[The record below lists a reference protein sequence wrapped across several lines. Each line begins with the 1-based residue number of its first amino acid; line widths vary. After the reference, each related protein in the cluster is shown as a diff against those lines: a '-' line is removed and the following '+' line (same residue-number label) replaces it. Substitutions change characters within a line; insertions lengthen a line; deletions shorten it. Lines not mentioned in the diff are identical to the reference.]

1 MIKKKPTI
9 KDIARIAKVSTTAV
23 SMALR
28 DHGRIGQETRN
39 KILHITR
46 EVNYFPNFVAR
57 SLVMKRSQ
65 TIGLIITTIM
75 NPFYPELAKGIEDKA
90 MELGYNIILC
100 STNYDLKLEKHYI
113 DMLRSKGVD
122 GIIFSS
128 VEVKD
133 PNIKPL
139 IEDRFPFI
147 LVNRNIHSRSLK
159 KKVDFIGFDNFSAG
173 YMAMEHLCKLGHRRI
188 GIIAGDLNTST
199 AVERIKGAKKLLTDR
214 GLAFDPNLLLV
225 CNFSKE
231 LAYHATQKFLSM
243 KVPPSAIFAENDFM
257 ALGAREAV
265 LDANLKVP
273 EDMALIGFDDIAVS
287 SLNGIEM
294 TTVRQKKYDMG
305 ALAVEI
311 LAARIEKG
319 SPQKVKQI
327 ILEPEIIIRASCGY
341 RLYGYQG
348 GNGLT
353 REGLKRRKSLASPD
367 RINARV
373 KNRDASALQE
383 SSNRREGCLFIA

>member
-23 SMALR
+23 SMVLR
-28 DHGRIGQETRN
+28 DHGRVSQETR
-39 KILHITR
+39 KRILHIAA
-46 EVNYFPNFVAR
+46 EMHYLPNYVAR

-128 VEVKD
+128 VEMKD

-139 IEDRFPFI
+139 IEDNFPFI
-147 LVNRNIHSRSLK
+147 LVNRIINNRSLN
-159 KKVDFIGFDNFSAG
+159 KKVDFICLDNLSGG
-173 YMAMEHLCKLGHRRI
+173 YMAMEHLYKLGHRRI

-199 AVERIKGAKKLLTDR
+199 AAERINGAKKLLADK
-214 GLAFDPNLLLV
+214 GLEFDPDLLLV

-231 LAYHATQKFLSM
+231 LAYHATKKFLSM
-243 KVPPSAIFAENDFM
+243 KTPPSAIFAGNDYM

-265 LDANLKVP
+265 LDSNLKVP
-273 EDMALIGFDDIAVS
+273 EDVGLIGFDDIAFS
-287 SLNGIEM
+287 SLKGVEI

-305 ALAVEI
+305 TLAVEI
-311 LAARIEKG
+311 LASRIEKG
-319 SPQKVKQI
+319 NLQKVNQI
-327 ILEPEIIIRASCGY
+327 ILEPEIVIRSSCGY
-341 RLYGYQG
+341 KLHGYQDEKG
-348 GNGLT
+348 LERNGL
-353 REGLKRRKSLASPD
+353 RKDLGTPYQGRFSD
-367 RINARV
+367 
-373 KNRDASALQE
+373 
-383 SSNRREGCLFIA
+383 

>member
-9 KDIARIAKVSTTAV
+9 KDVARIAKVSTTAV

-28 DHGRIGQETRN
+28 DHGRISQETR
-39 KILHITR
+39 KRILHIAG
-46 EVNYFPNFVAR
+46 EIHYLPNYVAR

-75 NPFYPELAKGIEDKA
+75 NPFYPELAKGIEDRA

-113 DMLRSKGVD
+113 DTLRSKGVD

-128 VEVKD
+128 VEMKD

-139 IEDRFPFI
+139 VEDNFPFI
-147 LVNRNIHSRSLK
+147 LVNRVIHNRSLN
-159 KKVDFIGFDNFSAG
+159 KKVDFIRLDDLSGG
-173 YMAMEHLCKLGHRRI
+173 YMAMEHLYKLGHRRI

-199 AVERIKGAKKLLTDR
+199 AVDRIKGAKKLLEDK
-214 GLAFDPNLLLV
+214 GLEFDPNLLLV
-225 CNFSKE
+225 CNFSRE

-243 KVPPSAIFAENDFM
+243 KAPPSAIFAGNDYM

-265 LDANLKVP
+265 LDSNLKVP
-273 EDMALIGFDDIAVS
+273 EDVALIGFDDIAFS
-287 SLNGIEM
+287 SLRGIEI

-305 ALAVEI
+305 TLAVEI
-311 LAARIEKG
+311 LAGRIEKG
-319 SPQKVKQI
+319 GRQKVNQI
-327 ILEPEIIIRASCGY
+327 RLEPEIIIRGSCGY
-341 RLYGYQG
+341 GLYGYQSEKG
-348 GNGLT
+348 LERNELT
-353 REGLKRRKSLASPD
+353 RGKNLVHLD
-367 RINARV
+367 REV
-373 KNRDASALQE
+373 SQT
-383 SSNRREGCLFIA
+383 GT

>member
-9 KDIARIAKVSTTAV
+9 KDIARIAKVSTTTV

-28 DHGRIGQETRN
+28 DHGRIGQETR
-39 KILHITR
+39 KRILHIAG
-46 EVNYFPNFVAR
+46 EVHYLPNYVAR
-57 SLVMKRSQ
+57 SLVMKRSH

-75 NPFYPELAKGIEDKA
+75 NPFYPELAKGVEDKA

-139 IEDRFPFI
+139 VEDNFPFI
-147 LVNRNIHSRSLK
+147 LVNRVIHNRLLY
-159 KKVDFIGFDNFSAG
+159 KKVDFINLDNPLGG
-173 YMAMEHLCKLGHRRI
+173 YMAMEHLYRLGHRRI

-199 AVERIKGAKKLLTDR
+199 AVERIRGAEKFLAER
-214 GLAFDPNLLLV
+214 GLEFDPNLLLV

-231 LAYHATQKFLSM
+231 LAYLATKKFLAM
-243 KVPPSAIFAENDFM
+243 KTPPSGIFAGNDYM
-257 ALGAREAV
+257 ALGVREAV
-265 LDANLKVP
+265 LDSSLKVP
-273 EDMALIGFDDIAVS
+273 EDVALIGFDDIAFS
-287 SLNGIEM
+287 SLKGIEI

-311 LAARIEKG
+311 LAGRIEKG
-319 SPQKVKQI
+319 GPPKAKHI
-327 ILEPEIIIRASCGY
+327 ILEPEIIIRNSCGY
-341 RLYGYQG
+341 SLYGYQG
-348 GNGLT
+348 EKRLGRNGFE
-353 REGLKRRKSLASPD
+353 REKDLVTL
-367 RINARV
+367 
-373 KNRDASALQE
+373 NRE
-383 SSNRREGCLFIA
+383 SSQAEF

>member
-1 MIKKKPTI
+1 
-9 KDIARIAKVSTTAV
+9 
-23 SMALR
+23 
-28 DHGRIGQETRN
+28 
-39 KILHITR
+39 
-46 EVNYFPNFVAR
+46 VAR

-65 TIGLIITTIM
+65 TIGLMITTIM

-139 IEDRFPFI
+139 VEDNFPFI
-147 LVNRNIHSRSLK
+147 LVNRIIQNRSLD
-159 KKVDFIGFDNFSAG
+159 KKVDFICLDDLSGG
-173 YMAMEHLCKLGHRRI
+173 YMAMEHLYRLGHRRI
-188 GIIAGDLNTST
+188 GILAGDLNTST
-199 AVERIKGAKKLLTDR
+199 AIERIKGAKKLLEDK
-214 GLAFDPNLLLV
+214 GLEFDPNLLLV
-225 CNFSKE
+225 CNFSRE

-243 KVPPSAIFAENDFM
+243 KAPPSAIFAGNDFM

-273 EDMALIGFDDIAVS
+273 EDMALIGFDDIAFS
-287 SLNGIEM
+287 SLRGIEI

-311 LAARIEKG
+311 LADRIEKG

-327 ILEPEIIIRASCGY
+327 RLEPEIIIRSSCGY
-341 RLYGYQG
+341 RLYGYQSEKG
-348 GNGLT
+348 PERNELKRERNLVHLG
-353 REGLKRRKSLASPD
+353 REGSQTE
-367 RINARV
+367 I
-373 KNRDASALQE
+373 
-383 SSNRREGCLFIA
+383 